1 MRAAGALLVLCQ
13 AAALGQISALTSSG
27 LDLNALVAE
36 ALANNREIAAAQ
48 KRLEAARQR
57 PREAGSLP
65 DPTFS
70 AGFSSNGYPYPG
82 AGLGKDTT
90 SNIGV
95 SVTQPIPYPGK
106 RQLRENVAAKDAA
119 AEAFTYR
126 QVQLSVVRRL
136 KQAFF
141 RLLHSYDATE
151 VLGRNRDVL
160 TELLRATE
168 LRYSTGKAAQQDV
181 FKIQMQLSLLEAK
194 ILQFQQERSGAEAE
208 ILALVN
214 RPPGSLLS
222 PPIDIVPADITVGL
236 EELYAHAVNQAP
248 ALQREQKLVE
258 RSEVA
263 LNLAHKNYYP
273 DYSIT
278 GGYYNQG
285 AFPPMYVVRFDMTVP
300 SYYFR
305 KQRAAVTGQYNDL
318 AAARRDYEAADQ
330 SIHAQIRGDY
340 TAAKTAFQL
349 MTLYRNTA
357 IPQAQLA
364 LESSLVSYQTGAID
378 FLPVLT
384 NYLSIMEVE
393 LSYHDQMQNFREAL
407 TRLEES
413 TGLTL
418 IQGATP

>member
-1 MRAAGALLVLCQ
+1 MRAVGVLLAFCHV
-13 AAALGQISALTSSG
+13 AALGQIAALSSNG

-57 PREAGSLP
+57 PRQAGSLP

-70 AGFSSNGYPYPG
+70 AGFAGNGYPLPG
-82 AGLGKDTT
+82 AGLGTQPT

-106 RQLRENVAAKDAA
+106 RQLRENVAAKEAA
-119 AEAFTYR
+119 AEAFDYQ

-151 VLGRNRDVL
+151 VLGRNREVL
-160 TELLRATE
+160 TQLLRATE
-168 LRYSTGKAAQQDV
+168 ARYAAGKAMQQDI
-181 FKIQMQLSLLEAK
+181 FKNQIQLSLLEVK
-194 ILQFQQERSGAEAE
+194 ILQFQQERTAAEAE

-214 RPPGSLLS
+214 RPPGSLLP
-222 PPIDIVPADITVGL
+222 PPIDIVPAEIAVSLD
-236 EELYAHAVNQAP
+236 ELYAHAVNQAP

-263 LNLAHKNYYP
+263 LNLARKSYYP

-285 AFPPMYVVRFDMTVP
+285 SMPPMYTVRFDMTVP

-305 KQRAAVTGQYNDL
+305 KQRAAVTEQYDDL
-318 AAARRDYEAADQ
+318 AAARRGFEATDQ
-330 SIHAQIRGDY
+330 TIHAQIRGDY
-340 TAAKTAFQL
+340 TAAKTSFEL
-349 MTLYRNTA
+349 MKLYLNTA
-357 IPQAQLA
+357 IPQAQFA
-364 LESSLVSYQTGAID
+364 LESSLSSYQTGAID
-378 FLPVLT
+378 FLPVLA
-384 NYLSIMEVE
+384 NYLAIVEIE
-393 LSYHDQMQNFREAL
+393 LSYHDQMQNYREAL

-413 TGLTL
+413 TGLAL
-418 IQGATP
+418 IK